1 MCVKRIISP
10 DEIASPTFYGT
21 RFFFLT
27 KFVKSMPPLNKM
39 LYKLLLNPIH
49 PHDIKPYIQFVL
61 VKDERNDGLLV
72 ALSYASNPI
81 GLSNKCT
88 AKYEGDRRCA

>member
-1 MCVKRIISP
+1 MESNFSLV
-10 DEIASPTFYGT
+10 EIAPPTFYGT

-49 PHDIKPYIQFVL
+49 PQDI
-61 VKDERNDGLLV
+61 
-72 ALSYASNPI
+72 
-81 GLSNKCT
+81 
-88 AKYEGDRRCA
+88 

>member
-1 MCVKRIISP
+1 MCNILFLFSLWSLYKVEFVRKVTYMESNFSLVQ
-10 DEIASPTFYGT
+10 IAPPTFYGT

-49 PHDIKPYIQFVL
+49 PQDI
-61 VKDERNDGLLV
+61 
-72 ALSYASNPI
+72 
-81 GLSNKCT
+81 
-88 AKYEGDRRCA
+88 